1 MDVLACGAGGCLPGA
16 SGGGASLVPVVE
28 VPPWCRR
35 AWIIQGGR
43 GHIYGRHHGRSG
55 RRRISAAAVSLVNR
69 SCKGSLLDAIAL
81 IINYLYV
88 PLGIA
93 FTGEIFS

>member
-1 MDVLACGAGGCLPGA
+1 M
-16 SGGGASLVPVVE
+16 SGG
-28 VPPWCRR
+28 VPPW
-35 AWIIQGGR
+35 WLTSVHPDIIARIFTAGHAGGDTQG
-43 GHIYGRHHGRSG
+43 SP
-55 RRRISAAAVSLVNR
+55 SAAAVSLVNR